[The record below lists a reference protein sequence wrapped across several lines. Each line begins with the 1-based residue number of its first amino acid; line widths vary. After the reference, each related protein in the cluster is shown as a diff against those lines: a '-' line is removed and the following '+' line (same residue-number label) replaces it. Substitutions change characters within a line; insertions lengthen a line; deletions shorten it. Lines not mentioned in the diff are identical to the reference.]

1 MVQLDEQSPKAT
13 GSSRELTKLVRGP
26 HVRPASKA
34 SKLFQATRDA
44 GSLTITHKRLQQRP
58 KRGQGNDD
66 ATVET
71 APARFGVLVR
81 AKTEKKKLSTVVAGA
96 DLVKFQAQL
105 AAVVRANASALK
117 KKERAKK
124 KHSVG

>member
-1 MVQLDEQSPKAT
+1 MVQLDEARFLS
-13 GSSRELTKLVRGP
+13 ELT
-26 HVRPASKA
+26 
-34 SKLFQATRDA
+34 KLFQATRDA

-58 KRGQGNDD
+58 KRGQNNDD

-71 APARFGVLVR
+71 APSGFGVLVR
-81 AKTEKKKLSTVVAGA
+81 AKTEKKKLSTVVNGA

-124 KHSVG
+124 KQKRSDNKTS

>member
-1 MVQLDEQSPKAT
+1 MVQLDEARFLS
-13 GSSRELTKLVRGP
+13 ELT
-26 HVRPASKA
+26 
-34 SKLFQATRDA
+34 KLFQATRDA

-58 KRGQGNDD
+58 KRGQGGDD

-71 APARFGVLVR
+71 APARFSVLVR

-124 KHSVG
+124 KQKRSDNKTS

>member
-1 MVQLDEQSPKAT
+1 MVQLDEARFLS
-13 GSSRELTKLVRGP
+13 ELT
-26 HVRPASKA
+26 
-34 SKLFQATRDA
+34 KLFQATRDA

-58 KRGQGNDD
+58 KRNQGDD

-81 AKTEKKKLSTVVAGA
+81 AKTEKKKLSTVVNGA

-124 KHSVG
+124 KQKSSDNKTS